1 MERIK
6 LLSALILI
14 GMLLSGSSSRN
25 EYPFNDPTLSLE
37 QRLDDL
43 ISRLTLEEKISQMGS
58 YSAPLGRLGIK
69 GYRWSGEAL
78 HGVVGGQ
85 AHKTTVFPQS
95 IGLAS
100 TWNPGLVRKEAIA
113 ISDEARA
120 LATKLQNRMFL
131 SFWSPMINMA
141 RDPRWGR
148 TQEGYGEDPFLVSSI
163 SLEFVKG
170 LQGDDEKYFKVLAG
184 PKHFIANNVD
194 WLRHF
199 GSSDIDEKVLR
210 DYYLPAFKKCVTQ
223 GHAQTIMS
231 AYNALNGVPC
241 ICNEI
246 LLQDILRDEWGFDG
260 HVVSDCGGVYNIHA
274 NHKYVET
281 AEEAAA
287 LSVKAGTDLNC
298 GSEYGRSLKSATDK
312 GLIDEETIDIAVR
325 RLFKARFELGM
336 FDPPELVPYS
346 EISPDVIDCDEH
358 RELARQVARE
368 SIVLLKNDSKPGQEN
383 GFLPLSKEIRSLAVI
398 GPNADVCQ
406 FGNYTG
412 VPSYCTTPLEAIKT
426 MVNGTTQVK
435 YAQGAPLHDNNL
447 PSIPSECLLHPSARE
462 GEHGLKGEY
471 FNNMNFEGTPVLTRI
486 DSSLD
491 MPWWNEKLFPDS
503 VVNTDH
509 FSVRW
514 TGKIVPDKSQK
525 YMISARNTVM
535 SSGDDLGIRI
545 YLDGEIILD
554 QWTDHRVWETTIT
567 KKLTAG
573 KAYDFR
579 VEYIEDID
587 WAAVT
592 IGWKAI
598 GKDLLGEALEIAG
611 SSDAVIIVAGTN
623 VAWEGEHCDRRNME
637 LPQEQ
642 QELIRKVFAANPN
655 SCLTLVNGSP
665 LAINWEKENIPAIIE
680 AWFPGEEG
688 GNAIAEVLF
697 GDYNPGGKLPVTF
710 YTGNEQLPDFEDYD
724 VTKGRT
730 YMYLKEKPLFPF
742 GFGLS
747 YTRFE
752 VSNESIEKKTL
763 SGDDIIRVSFDLEN
777 RGGMKGSEVVQ
788 LYVHEQTESKYTP
801 VRVLKAFER
810 IELDAKEKR
819 RVTLSVPLVELA
831 TYNLGEKAFVTSKGT
846 YDLMVG
852 NSSDHFYFRDEI
864 VIE

>member
-1 MERIK
+1 MKQIK
-6 LLSALILI
+6 FFPVLFIFGFSLSCSA
-14 GMLLSGSSSRN
+14 SGYD
-25 EYPFNDPTLSLE
+25 YPFQDPSLPIADRVNDLV
-37 QRLDDL
+37 
-43 ISRLTLEEKISQMGS
+43 SRLTLEEKISQMVS
-58 YSAPLGRLGIK
+58 YSAPLERLGIS

-78 HGVVGGQ
+78 HGVVGGEE
-85 AHKTTVFPQS
+85 HKTTVFPQS

-120 LATKLQNRMFL
+120 LANKLENRAFL
-131 SFWSPMINMA
+131 NFWSPMINMA

-163 SLEFVKG
+163 SLEFFRG

-199 GSSDIDEKVLR
+199 GSSNIDEKVLR
-210 DYYLPAFKKCVTQ
+210 DYYFPAFKKCVTE
-223 GHAQTIMS
+223 GNCQTIMS

-241 ICNEI
+241 ICNDM

-281 AEEAAA
+281 PEEAVA
-287 LSVKAGTDLNC
+287 LAVKAGTDLNC
-298 GSEYGRSLKSATDK
+298 GSSYRGYLKSATEK
-312 GLIDEETIDIAVR
+312 GLIDEETIDIAVG

-336 FDPPELVPYS
+336 FDPPEMVPYS
-346 EISPDVIDCDEH
+346 KISSDVIDSDEH

-368 SIVLLKNDSKPGQEN
+368 SIVLLKNDRKKGKEK
-383 GFLPLSKEIRSLAVI
+383 GFLPLPKDIGSLAVI

-412 VPSYCTTPLEAIKT
+412 VPSYCATPLEAIKKI
-426 MVNGTTQVK
+426 VNGTTQVK
-435 YAQGAPLHDNNL
+435 YAQGTPLHDNNL
-447 PSIPSECLLHPSARE
+447 PSIPSECLLPPSARE

-471 FNNMNFEGTPVLTRI
+471 FNNMNFEGKPVLTRI

-491 MPWWNEKLFPDS
+491 MPWWNEELFPDS

-514 TGKIVPDKSQK
+514 TGKIVPDKSQR

-554 QWTDHRVWETTIT
+554 QWTNLRIWETAIT
-567 KKLTAG
+567 KELTAG

-587 WAAVT
+587 WAAVA

-598 GKDLLGEALEIAG
+598 GKDLIGEAVKIAR
-611 SSDAVIIVAGTN
+611 SSDAVIVVAGTN
-623 VAWEGEHCDRRNME
+623 VDWEGEHCDRRSME
-637 LPQEQ
+637 LPREQ
-642 QELIRKVFAANPN
+642 QELIKKVFAANPN
-655 SCLTLVNGSP
+655 TCLTLVNGSP
-665 LAINWEKENIPAIIE
+665 LAINWEKDNIPAIIE

-730 YMYLKEKPLFPF
+730 YMYLKEKPLYPF

-752 VSNESIEKKTL
+752 VSNENIEKKTL
-763 SGDDIIRVSFDLEN
+763 SGNDIIRVSFDVEN
-777 RGGMKGSEVVQ
+777 TGGMKGSEVVQ
-788 LYVHEQTESKYTP
+788 LYVHEQKESKYTP
-801 VRVLKAFER
+801 IRALKAFER

-819 RVTLSVPLVELA
+819 RVNLSVPLAELA
-831 TYNLGEKAFVTSKGT
+831 TYSLEKKAYVTSTGT

-852 NSSDHFYFRDEI
+852 NSSDHFFFQDEI
-864 VIE
+864 FIK